1 MKLIKAKVDFN
12 VDGYFY
18 EKGDE
23 VFCKDISKIVAMNEK
38 GFIEP
43 LSAKDIQKIKNEL
56 NNKNKYEEE

>member
-23 VFCKDISKIVAMNEK
+23 FFCKDINKIIAMNEK

-43 LSAKDIQKIKNEL
+43 LSAKDIQIIKNEL
-56 NNKNKYEEE
+56 KNKNEEE